1 MKSHDPLITTVLSN
15 HFPLHKGSSL
25 FMASVWLQTL
35 KCNSLLISINL
46 FSLGKRLAVYV
57 F

>member
-1 MKSHDPLITTVLSN
+1 MKSHDPLITTVLSS

-25 FMASVWLQTL
+25 VMGSVLLQTL
-35 KCNSLLISINL
+35 KCNSLLIPINL
-46 FSLGKRLAVYV
+46 FSLGKHLAVYL